1 MKRIVDYGLL
11 LSFLFYFQTGI
22 FSLWSTF
29 YSPEFYENGIAFLLV
44 ASIFALTVY
53 KSRHPKNS
61 PEPFLPF
68 ITLLII
74 LTLNTVNIFFFK
86 FSIVPSILFLLGIY
100 VILGFYIEKYLWRRS
115 LFIFL
120 ILILTLPLL
129 ERVQK
134 FLGFPIRLITADIVR
149 YLLQILG
156 IGTISKSAVI
166 ISENHAT
173 SIDLPCSGV
182 KSIYTG
188 ALFML
193 AVYYLQKVRLTW
205 KLLVISAVFFIALLF
220 FNTWRVFSLVYIYDI
235 LEMHEF
241 GDSIHVVMGV
251 FGFVASCSIL
261 WFLTKRF
268 AAVDSTLHTEK
279 IVKASSQS
287 NLKKILIVIF
297 SVLIII
303 NLFFVK
309 EQSISQVQK
318 IEKPF
323 VLESISLSELP
334 FSDRE
339 ESYFVNSDV
348 EYSKKFSGV
357 TKNGLEF
364 SLLVV
369 SSKSA
374 RTHHDPEICLQGLG
388 YEINNSEILQ
398 VNSLKIRRL
407 SLNDNTAQVFYWYVG
422 KNKNLLD
429 YSERVWEEVKNPKQ
443 SWALVIV
450 GFNESV
456 DLQRNDIV
464 QVIEN
469 VNLSAKKVL

>member
-1 MKRIVDYGLL
+1 MKCVLDYALL
-11 LSFLFYFQTGI
+11 LLFLLYFQSGI
-22 FSLWSTF
+22 VSLWSTF

-44 ASIFALTVY
+44 TSIFAATVY
-53 KSRHPKNS
+53 KSRHSKNL
-61 PEPFLPF
+61 PESFLPF
-68 ITLLII
+68 ITLLIVV
-74 LTLNTVNIFFFK
+74 TLNTINIFFFK
-86 FSIVPSILFLLGIY
+86 FSIIPSVLFLLGTY
-100 VILGFYIEKYLWRRS
+100 AILGFYIEKYLWRRS
-115 LFIFL
+115 VFIFL

-205 KLLVISAVFFIALLF
+205 KLCAISVVFFIALLF

-251 FGFVASCSIL
+251 FGFIASCSIL
-261 WFLTKRF
+261 WFLTKKYGESRG
-268 AAVDSTLHTEK
+268 DSGGLGRLGK
-279 IVKASSQS
+279 
-287 NLKKILIVIF
+287 LGDGMKKILVALF
-297 SVLIII
+297 SVLIAV
-303 NLFFVK
+303 NFFFVK
-309 EQSISQVQK
+309 EQPVSSVQK

-323 VLESISLSELP
+323 VLESVSLSELP
-334 FSDRE
+334 FTGRE

-348 EYSKKFSGV
+348 EYSKKFSGL
-357 TKNGLEF
+357 TKTGLQF

-388 YEINNSEILQ
+388 YTISNSEILQ
-398 VNSLKIRRL
+398 IDSLKVRKL

-443 SWALVIV
+443 SWTLIMV
-450 GFNESV
+450 GFNEPVDVGRDSV
-456 DLQRNDIV
+456 G
-464 QVIEN
+464 
-469 VNLSAKKVL
+469 NLLNQINSKAKQLL

>member
-1 MKRIVDYGLL
+1 MKRIVDHGLL
-11 LSFLFYFQTGI
+11 LLFFIYFRTGI

-44 ASIFALTVY
+44 VSIFAVTVF
-53 KSRHPKNS
+53 KKRQPDSSVDSRI
-61 PEPFLPF
+61 PF
-68 ITLLII
+68 ISLLIV
-74 LTLNTVNIFFFK
+74 LLLNTVNTIFFK
-86 FSIVPSILFLLGIY
+86 FSIVPSILFLLGTYAI
-100 VILGFYIEKYLWRRS
+100 IGFYIEKHLWRRS

-120 ILILTLPLL
+120 ILILTVPLL

-134 FLGFPIRLITADIVR
+134 FLGFPIRLMTADIVR

-156 IGTISKSAVI
+156 IGTVSKSAVI

-193 AVYYLQKVRLTW
+193 AVYYLQKVCVSW
-205 KLLVISAVFFIALLF
+205 KILGISIIFFIALLF

-241 GDSIHVVMGV
+241 GDSIHVTMGV
-251 FGFVASCSIL
+251 FGFIASCILL
-261 WFLTKRF
+261 WFLTKRY
-268 AAVDSTLHTEK
+268 VVVGSSVHTEK
-279 IVKASSQS
+279 SSTISSSS
-287 NLKKILIVIF
+287 NLKKVLIVLLSILIV
-297 SVLIII
+297 I

-309 EQSISQVQK
+309 ERALSPVQK

-323 VLESISLSELP
+323 VLPSTLLTELSFTE
-334 FSDRE
+334 RE
-339 ESYFVNSDV
+339 QSYFVNSDV
-348 EYSKKFSGV
+348 EFSKKFSGV
-357 TKNGLEF
+357 TKDGLAF
-364 SLLVV
+364 SLLIV

-388 YEINNSEILQ
+388 YEINNSEIVQ
-398 VNSLKIRRL
+398 INGLKVRRL
-407 SLNDNTAQVFYWYVG
+407 SLNDNTAEVLYWYVG

-443 SWALVIV
+443 SWALVII
-450 GFNESV
+450 GLNDRGGKGDMGNLV
-456 DLQRNDIV
+456 DEIDSSTKLI
-464 QVIEN
+464 
-469 VNLSAKKVL
+469 L